1 MANPL
6 NSLLQPSNPVSSV
19 SPNTPN
25 PGIACFQRMVKTL
38 NAAKNPS
45 AALNLMA
52 QQNPQLQQVMQLCR
66 GKDPKAVFIQACQS
80 RGIDANE
87 LIQKLGLQ

>member
-6 NSLLQPSNPVSSV
+6 NSLLSPQSNAPQ
-19 SPNTPN
+19 TTGTA
-25 PGIACFQRMVKTL
+25 PGIAAFQRMVKTL
-38 NAAKNPS
+38 NVAKNPS